1 MIYQVSIQH
10 HPINSPIDQFRE
22 AYIYVK
28 NLRFD
33 EEPDYQYITE
43 LFLSILQLHHNTY
56 NVVKPCAKRPVIVT
70 PKEIHELYE

>member
-1 MIYQVSIQH
+1 MIYQVSIKRRA
-10 HPINSPIDQFRE
+10 IKSSLDQFRE

-33 EEPDYQYITE
+33 EEPDYQYITN
-43 LFLSILQLHHNTY
+43 LFLSILQLHQVTY

-70 PKEIHELYE
+70 PKEIHDLYE